1 MKKIVLF
8 IVLMC
13 AMHVSAQVVSAPSKQ
28 TSATKACPSLD
39 MVRGKYYLDDNLI
52 TTKEYKDFLKNN
64 SPEAWQRYKSGTAL
78 WATGWSLLGVSTVAS
93 YTGIILFLMDGQKYL
108 AEGGERGPGMKIGAG
123 LVAGAG
129 ALAIAGIPCV
139 IVGGKKKFTAHELY
153 TENCAKQQN
162 ALTLSVQTSQ
172 NGLGLALN
180 F

>member
-1 MKKIVLF
+1 MKKVLLF

-13 AMHVSAQVVSAPSKQ
+13 AMHVSAQVVATNSEK
-28 TSATKACPSLD
+28 TSASQICPSLD
-39 MVRGKYYLDDNLI
+39 MIHGKYYLDDNLI
-52 TTKEYKDFLKNN
+52 TTREYKDFLKNN
-64 SPEAWQRYKSGTAL
+64 SPEAWQRYKSGSAL

-93 YTGIILFLMDGQKYL
+93 YTGIILFLMDGNKAL
-108 AEGGERGPGMKIGAG
+108 NGGERGPGMRIGAG

-129 ALAIAGIPCV
+129 LFAIAGIPCV